1 MLDRLLRIG
10 DMKMRNLR
18 RRRRN
23 SRKMKNMARR
33 NNRNRRMMDKFLK

>member
-10 DMKMRNLR
+10 DMKMRNL